1 MREFYC
7 PTGQRDSAAADA
19 ARRRATTL
27 SYNAKREE
35 SSAKARADHMA
46 NSLQDQLLK
55 SGLVSEQQLKQTK
68 TKQRKRKRAGGGKAA
83 DTAERENAARQA
95 AAEKRRQD
103 QELNR
108 KLEEER
114 RRKAEQVALWQLIQ
128 DNRISRDGG
137 DIAYNFAD
145 GSALKRLYVNAAQ
158 QRNIAAGKLA
168 IVRHGDFYE
177 LVPAA
182 VAERAQQVDAAVVV
196 LFNRPQNTDTDD
208 PYAGYEVPDDLMW

>member
-1 MREFYC
+1 
-7 PTGQRDSAAADA
+7 
-19 ARRRATTL
+19 
-27 SYNAKREE
+27 
-35 SSAKARADHMA
+35 MA

-55 SGLVSEQQLKQTK
+55 SGLVNEQQLKQTK
-68 TKQRKRKRAGGGKAA
+68 TKQRKRKRAGGGKTA
-83 DTAERENAARQA
+83 DTAERETAARQA
-95 AAEKRRQD
+95 AADKRRQD

-128 DNRISRDGG
+128 DNRVSRDRG

-145 GSALKRLYVNAAQ
+145 GSALKRLYVTAAQ
-158 QRNIAAGKLA
+158 QRDIAAGKLA

-182 VAERAQQVDAAVVV
+182 VAERAQQVDPAVVV
-196 LFNRPQNTDTDD
+196 LFSRPEATDPDD